1 MDAKIPEESAVQY
14 AISFQENRMDMNM
27 LMDLDKEYLRDLKI
41 TALGDI
47 ISILKQAKIQHDR
60 LLSARVLNPDSGNNS
75 PSSNIERS
83 QPRLT
88 EKITQEPKPF
98 SNGPKSRPV
107 SMSVK
112 EDDTGQNIHKR
123 LGPLVSKV
131 KEEASSSVFSRL
143 GDQEELNRFLDV
155 GHKKATKSAGLEES
169 KSSSSTSRSSPP
181 TPKTGSIFGRLGP
194 ETKEITPQELEVSS
208 SSDSHAH
215 GILKTRQIGVGKTK
229 TLSPLGPSTKK
240 LSIAKRLGN
249 QTNIISLKKP
259 LKETSGKR
267 VSFGE
272 NEVRNMITGEVSTDQ
287 RPKSPANIQDL
298 RSKLDPK
305 VTIGGNQLKVRPIS
319 SPKNLMIKTR
329 PTPITAPAS
338 TTSIAA
344 SSARIKPP
352 LETSTRIKPP
362 LETST
367 RIKPPPETSTRI
379 KPPLETSKFKAKAR
393 IGLAKPTEATRVSIN
408 GGGIKA
414 RIGEI
419 NATSAVGG
427 SRTVIGGA
435 RSSSPIKRGHVTPPG
450 ASGSPA
456 RANVHLN
463 PKMIKLH
470 TVTPQTASTSSAGI
484 LAASKA
490 KTSVKNRI
498 GEKDLQ
504 VKLSGEKL
512 KRTVARTESPPAKAA
527 VKRTIGRDEIAQ
539 DDVERE
545 EAGIKPKK
553 KRLVMIKTKADGTKT
568 RQVISEDDP
577 ILQKVTV
584 TKLRKSASASSMVS
598 SSKKSFED
606 IEDES
611 LPTKRR
617 PLSPSSKRRA
627 LSPPMK
633 RRPLSPSRS
642 RSPSP
647 PRSRRPVSP
656 SRSRSPSPIRNR
668 RTASPTR
675 SRRPVSPSIRLPQ
688 LRNLESDEDVEP
700 VKDDFTV
707 RIRATTS
714 SSHRTLAGKAMELA
728 VRDENRAFQG
738 RGTGDGTFLTLAS
751 RAKAA
756 SLSREEE
763 ERMEEKRSRRMSM
776 DKDVRIEEGR
786 SRRMSMEDEGRSRRM
801 SMEKEER
808 SRRMSMEE
816 DARME
821 RLSIEEERMRKI
833 SMEEERI
840 KKKLAE
846 NNERSRRMAEE
857 EERERR
863 MALEDNERYE
873 MEEAGRGRVFGRLG
887 GKQRY

>member
-208 SSDSHAH
+208 SSDSHSH

-427 SRTVIGGA
+427 ARTVIGGA

-484 LAASKA
+484 LAAPKA

-584 TKLRKSASASSMVS
+584 TKLRKAASASSMVS

-617 PLSPSSKRRA
+617 PLSP
-627 LSPPMK
+627 PIK

-647 PRSRRPVSP
+647 PRR
-656 SRSRSPSPIRNR
+656 RSPSPIRNR

-700 VKDDFTV
+700 VKDNFTV

-728 VRDENRAFQG
+728 VRDEKRAFQG